1 MFCDPLLRIEIDE
14 SRAMNK
20 QTERPNII
28 EDFTQ
33 ESEEE
38 EDSDWITPLKE
49 TLGTFMVFVLKK

>member
-38 EDSDWITPLKE
+38 EDSD
-49 TLGTFMVFVLKK
+49 